1 MKRFLLTG
9 CIVLLAMA
17 VYAQRNFVLNNSADG
32 QSTLM
37 VFLPETEKATGRA
50 IVCCPGGGY
59 VGLCTDKEGTDW
71 APFFNEQGIA
81 LIVVN
86 YRMPH
91 GDRSIPI
98 GDAENAIRTVR
109 DSASVWHINPYD
121 VGIMGF
127 SAGGHLAS
135 TVATQSAF
143 AVRPDFQILC
153 YPVITMTGR
162 LAHKGSVANLLGKD
176 KDDEQVQK
184 QNSCEERVLR
194 HITPPALILV
204 SDDDLTVPAHGNAV
218 AYYQAMHK
226 NHNHA
231 TLHVYPSGGH
241 GWGFNSNFA
250 YHDEMVH
257 DIIRWLQQLKAPHQ
271 DAIRVACVGNSI
283 TDGSGIDLTYKYGY
297 PAVLQDI
304 LGEGYHVRNY
314 GKSART
320 LMNSADIP
328 YMKEFCWKDC
338 KDFNPDIVV
347 IKLGTNDS
355 KTHNWVHKDDFMK
368 DMQQMIDELNA
379 LPAKPQIFLAFP
391 AKAFIDSWTITDRV
405 IADEIIPMIKK
416 VAKKNNLKTIDLYT
430 ATAADRNLI
439 QEDGI
444 HPNAAGARRMAEVV
458 GQAITD
464 DR

>member
-1 MKRFLLTG
+1 
-9 CIVLLAMA
+9 
-17 VYAQRNFVLNNSADG
+17 
-32 QSTLM
+32 
-37 VFLPETEKATGRA
+37 
-50 IVCCPGGGY
+50 
-59 VGLCTDKEGTDW
+59 
-71 APFFNEQGIA
+71 
-81 LIVVN
+81 
-86 YRMPH
+86 
-91 GDRSIPI
+91 
-98 GDAENAIRTVR
+98 
-109 DSASVWHINPYD
+109 
-121 VGIMGF
+121 
-127 SAGGHLAS
+127 
-135 TVATQSAF
+135 
-143 AVRPDFQILC
+143 
-153 YPVITMTGR
+153 
-162 LAHKGSVANLLGKD
+162 
-176 KDDEQVQK
+176 
-184 QNSCEERVLR
+184 
-194 HITPPALILV
+194 
-204 SDDDLTVPAHGNAV
+204 
-218 AYYQAMHK
+218 
-226 NHNHA
+226 
-231 TLHVYPSGGH
+231 
-241 GWGFNSNFA
+241 
-250 YHDEMVH
+250 MVH

-297 PAVLQDI
+297 PAVLQEI

-464 DR
+464 NR